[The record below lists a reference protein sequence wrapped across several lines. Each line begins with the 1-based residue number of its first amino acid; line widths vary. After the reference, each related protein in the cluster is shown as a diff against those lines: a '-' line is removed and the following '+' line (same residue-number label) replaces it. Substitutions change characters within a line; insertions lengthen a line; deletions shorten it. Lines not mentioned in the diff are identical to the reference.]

1 MDAPAHAPD
10 PDAEAERLRRARRG
24 DGAAFEALYYDHAR
38 ALHALAF
45 RLTGN
50 AAEAED
56 IVQETFLRMFGFLS
70 GLRENTPLRPW
81 LKRVAANLAIDRLRR
96 QQHPGTDMAL
106 AALADTASASPA
118 DAADAD
124 TLLRRLPPL
133 ARTVVWLHEME
144 GWSHEDLGRRFGR
157 TASWSKSLMSR
168 SLARLRQ
175 DLDPHGDAPHDA

>member
-1 MDAPAHAPD
+1 MDAPAYVPD
-10 PDAEAERLRRARRG
+10 PNAEAERLRRARRG
-24 DGAAFEALYYDHAR
+24 DGAAFEALYHDHAR
-38 ALHALAF
+38 AVHALAF

-96 QQHPGTDMAL
+96 QQRPGTEMAL
-106 AALADTASASPA
+106 AALADPASASPA

-124 TLLRRLPPL
+124 ALLRRLPPL

-175 DLDPHGDAPHDA
+175 DLAPHGDAPHDA

>member
-1 MDAPAHAPD
+1 
-10 PDAEAERLRRARRG
+10 
-24 DGAAFEALYYDHAR
+24 
-38 ALHALAF
+38 
-45 RLTGN
+45 
-50 AAEAED
+50 
-56 IVQETFLRMFGFLS
+56 
-70 GLRENTPLRPW
+70 
-81 LKRVAANLAIDRLRR
+81 VAANLAIDRLRR

>member
-1 MDAPAHAPD
+1 MKVV
-10 PDAEAERLRRARRG
+10 AERAADEAVRGLYAAQWVPMVRLATMLLRDQSR
-24 DGAAFEALYYDHAR
+24 
-38 ALHALAF
+38 
-45 RLTGN
+45 
-50 AAEAED
+50 AED

>member
-1 MDAPAHAPD
+1 MRRIHA
-10 PDAEAERLRRARRG
+10 
-24 DGAAFEALYYDHAR
+24 AAFVSLDP
-38 ALHALAF
+38 ALHAQMRRLLGDLLA
-45 RLTGN
+45 RTGATAILVSH
-50 AAEAED
+50 AAEDA
-56 IVQETFLRMFGFLS
+56 VQETFLRMFGFLS

-96 QQHPGTDMAL
+96 QQRPGTDMAL
-106 AALADTASASPA
+106 AALADPASASPA

>member
-24 DGAAFEALYYDHAR
+24 DAAAFEALYHDHAR
-38 ALHALAF
+38 AVHALAF

-70 GLRENTPLRPW
+70 GLREDTPLRPW

-96 QQHPGTDMAL
+96 QQRPGTDMEL
-106 AALADTASASPA
+106 AALVDPACASPA

-168 SLARLRQ
+168 ALARLRQ
-175 DLDPHGDAPHDA
+175 DLDSDGDASHDA

>member
-1 MDAPAHAPD
+1 MDAPAPD

-24 DGAAFEALYYDHAR
+24 DGAAFEALYHDHAR
-38 ALHALAF
+38 AVHALAF

-96 QQHPGTDMAL
+96 QQYPGTDMAL
-106 AALADTASASPA
+106 AALADPASASPA

>member
-24 DGAAFEALYYDHAR
+24 DGAAFEALYHDHAR
-38 ALHALAF
+38 AVHALAF

-124 TLLRRLPPL
+124 TLL
-133 ARTVVWLHEME
+133 
-144 GWSHEDLGRRFGR
+144 
-157 TASWSKSLMSR
+157 
-168 SLARLRQ
+168 
-175 DLDPHGDAPHDA
+175 

>member
-24 DGAAFEALYYDHAR
+24 DAVAFEALYRDHAR
-38 ALHALAF
+38 AVHALAF

-70 GLRENTPLRPW
+70 GLREDTPLRPW

-96 QQHPGTDMAL
+96 QQRPGTDLAL
-106 AALADTASASPA
+106 AALADTASASAA

-124 TLLRRLPPL
+124 ILLRRLPPL

-168 SLARLRQ
+168 ALARLRQ
-175 DLDPHGDAPHDA
+175 DLDSDGDPSHDA

>member
-24 DGAAFEALYYDHAR
+24 DAVAFEALYHDHAR
-38 ALHALAF
+38 AVHALAF

-70 GLRENTPLRPW
+70 GLREDTPLRPW

-96 QQHPGTDMAL
+96 QQRPGTEMAL
-106 AALADTASASPA
+106 AALADPASASAA

-124 TLLRRLPPL
+124 ALLRRLPPL

-168 SLARLRQ
+168 ALARLRQ
-175 DLDPHGDAPHDA
+175 DLDSDGDASHDA